1 MDFPVKLSFK
11 KIALAPQISVID
23 ANGRLQLYV
32 RQKLLKL
39 RETITVYADQGQSQ
53 PLYQIKAD
61 RIIDFSA
68 RYHFRD
74 ENGREI
80 GSIKRQGARSIWK
93 AHYNIADE
101 NGRELAEIHE
111 ESVMTRVL
119 DSIFGDLPLIG
130 FLSGYL
136 FNPTYLVTDRSGSL
150 LMRVKKEPALFE
162 SSFTIHEETPLSNA
176 DELPLLLGLLMM
188 TLLERTRG

>member
-1 MDFPVKLSFK
+1 MNFPVKLSFK

-23 ANGRLQLYV
+23 ADGRLQLYV
-32 RQKLLKL
+32 RQKLMKL
-39 RETITVYADQGQSQ
+39 REAITVYADQGQSQ

-74 ENGREI
+74 QNGREL
-80 GSIKRQGARSIWK
+80 GSVKRQGARSIWR

-101 NGRELAEIHE
+101 NGREMAEIHE

-119 DSIFGDLPLIG
+119 DGFFGDLPIIG

-136 FNPTYLVTDRSGSL
+136 FNPTYLVTDRSGNL
-150 LMRVKKEPALFE
+150 LMRIKKEPSLFE
-162 SSFTIHEETPLSNA
+162 SSFVIYEETPLSNE
-176 DELPLLLGLLMM
+176 DELQLLLGILMM